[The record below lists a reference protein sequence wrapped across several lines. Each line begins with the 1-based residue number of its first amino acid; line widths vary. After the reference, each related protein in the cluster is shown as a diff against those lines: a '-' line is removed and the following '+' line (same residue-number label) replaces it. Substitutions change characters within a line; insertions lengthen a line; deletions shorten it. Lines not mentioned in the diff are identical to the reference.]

1 MNTQI
6 TPLEIQLKGTATQ
19 LFIRTSTDGIY
30 NPTGMIYWQA
40 LSEEGKEL
48 ASGNIPLTVEE
59 VEAWSDSMDYIEN
72 LVLDRLNLTKLA
84 TTLD

>member
-6 TPLEIQLKGTATQ
+6 QPLEIPLKGTATQ

-30 NPTGMIYWQA
+30 NTTGMIDWQA

-59 VEAWSDSMDYIEN
+59 VEAWGDSMEYIEN
-72 LVLDRLNLTKLA
+72 LVLNKLGLTKNQ
-84 TTLD
+84 

>member
-6 TPLEIQLKGTATQ
+6 TPLEIPLKWTATQ

-30 NPTGMIYWQA
+30 NPTGMVYWQA

-59 VEAWSDSMDYIEN
+59 VEAWDDSMDYIEN
-72 LVLDRLNLTKLA
+72 IVLNKLGLTKNQ
-84 TTLD
+84 

>member
-6 TPLEIQLKGTATQ
+6 QPLEIPLKGTATQ
-19 LFIRTSTDGIY
+19 LFIRTSTEGIY

-59 VEAWSDSMDYIEN
+59 VEAWGRFYGVHRKSCIRPIKFY
-72 LVLDRLNLTKLA
+72 
-84 TTLD
+84 

>member
-6 TPLEIQLKGTATQ
+6 QPLEIPLKGTATQ
-19 LFIRTSTDGIY
+19 IFIRTSTDGIH

-40 LSEEGKEL
+40 LNEEGKEL

-59 VEAWSDSMDYIEN
+59 VEAWGDSMEYIEK
-72 LVLDRLNLTKLA
+72 LVLDRLNLIKNQ
-84 TTLD
+84 

>member
-6 TPLEIQLKGTATQ
+6 TPLEIPLKGTATQ
-19 LFIRTSTDGIY
+19 LFIRTSTEGIY

-40 LSEEGKEL
+40 LNEEGKEL

-59 VEAWSDSMDYIEN
+59 VEAWGDSMNYIEN

-84 TTLD
+84 DA